1 MNTIENVSES
11 VILNRVIEGDMAAYG
26 ELVNKYQSF
35 CYTLAL
41 RILKNPMEAE
51 EAAQDAFIKAHR
63 SLKYFNGT
71 SKFSSW
77 LYRIT
82 YNTSIS
88 YYRKRKNHESFEI
101 VKFDKSHGEE
111 NSYSEKLDRRR
122 FIEEAIGNLNEV
134 DASVITL
141 FYFEELSLEEIGK
154 IMALRPNLVKVKLH
168 RARKKL
174 ANELKE
180 ILRGEVEH
188 L

>member
-1 MNTIENVSES
+1 MDTSTGSTES
-11 VILNRVIEGDMAAYG
+11 VLLDRVIQG
-26 ELVNKYQSF
+26 EKEAFEEIVTKYQSF

-51 EAAQDAFIKAHR
+51 EATQDSFIKAYR
-63 SLKYFNGT
+63 SLKFFNRK

-88 YYRKRKNHESFEI
+88 YYRKQKKHETFEI
-101 VKFDKSHGEE
+101 VKYDRIHGVENKHSETLDK
-111 NSYSEKLDRRR
+111 KR
-122 FIEEAIGNLNEV
+122 FLEEAISKLNEQ
-134 DASVITL
+134 DASIITL
-141 FYFEELSLEEIGK
+141 FYFEELSMEEIGK
-154 IMALRPNLVKVKLH
+154 ILALRPNLVKVKLH

-174 ANELKE
+174 ANELRD
-180 ILRGEVEH
+180 ILQGEVEQ